1 MFILSARAAFR
12 IERGLNQALSRS
24 TFTVLPEISVSPP
37 PMMPARAMAR
47 PASAMTRIESFL
59 GAAVDDAIVER
70 IFKRLDFKAERN
82 SDGWTVQPPTF
93 RLDINTEQDLLEEIA
108 RHHGFDKFQATL
120 PEWRGYGS
128 ALPNEAEERLLRNVL
143 MGSGYT
149 EVYNYSFSDAQ
160 AEQPFAPA
168 AEPVK
173 LMNPMSE
180 DEAILR
186 TTLVPGMI
194 KSIQW
199 NLNRGLRDVQFYE
212 LSKVY
217 AKGTEN
223 RSLLLAS
230 TGGGRDFFDLKGDV
244 ETILETFDLDTDL
257 DATNLPPYYHPGRAA
272 RLGKVALFGELHPDN
287 AENLKIR
294 QRVYLAE
301 FDVEAILSAKLRRQI
316 NPVPRFPPVRRDFSL
331 LLNKGTQY
339 GDVQKIIA
347 DAGIPE
353 IVKVEPFDRLD
364 SGSFPETKYSLAISV
379 IYRSAE
385 RTLTD
390 AEVEKFDS
398 KILELLSQ
406 RLNAELRK

>member
-1 MFILSARAAFR
+1 
-12 IERGLNQALSRS
+12 
-24 TFTVLPEISVSPP
+24 VS
-37 PMMPARAMAR
+37 
-47 PASAMTRIESFL
+47 
-59 GAAVDDAIVER
+59 
-70 IFKRLDFKAERN
+70 
-82 SDGWTVQPPTF
+82 
-93 RLDINTEQDLLEEIA
+93 TEQDLLEEIA
-108 RHHGFDKFQATL
+108 RHHGFDKFQATM

-128 ALPNEAEERLLRNVL
+128 SLSNEGEERLLRNVL
-143 MGSGYT
+143 MGAGYT
-149 EVYNYSFSDAQ
+149 EVYNYSFSDAE
-160 AEQPFAPA
+160 AERPFAPA
-168 AEPVK
+168 AVPVK

-212 LSKVY
+212 LSNVY

-223 RSLLLAS
+223 RSLLHAS

-244 ETILETFDLDTDL
+244 ETILETFDLDGDL
-257 DATNLPPYYHPGRAA
+257 NATNLPPYYHPGRAA

-301 FDVEAILSAKLRRQI
+301 LDVESILSAKSRRQI
-316 NPVPRFPPVRRDFSL
+316 RPAPRFPSVRRDFSL

-339 GDVQKIIA
+339 GDVQKTIA

-353 IVKVEPFDRLD
+353 IVSVEPFDRLD

-390 AEVEKFDS
+390 AEVERFDS

-406 RLNAELRK
+406 RLHAELRK